1 MMGWFTSFLY
11 SQLFVTLPSPTR
23 DFTDETI
30 IITGSNT
37 GLGLEAARHISRLNA
52 HLLIL
57 AVRSQPKG
65 QAAKASIL
73 ASTGRPES
81 SIDVWSLDMQSPSS
95 IQAFCAKV
103 NQLPRVDAV
112 LANAGIMTKYF
123 KLVKGY
129 ESTVMTNVIG
139 TFQLVLGILPKLKE
153 SAKEFNIQPRI
164 SIVASDLH
172 YIAKFKERKEKD
184 IFKALNNEKTSELD
198 LERSAIFHLYPHLGI
213 PILKP
218 HILTITRYSTTK
230 LLQVFGVREL
240 AQKLTRDPESV
251 SPSVIVNCLTP
262 GACKSDFFRENKG
275 FDRFKNWLLSTLL
288 ARSTEVGS
296 RALVAGIAA
305 GEESHGEYMADC
317 LIAEYVSLFTV
328 SFYRY
333 EGV

>member
-11 SQLFVTLPSPTR
+11 SQLFVTLPIPTR

-57 AVRSQPKG
+57 APSPAVQN
-65 QAAKASIL
+65 
-73 ASTGRPES
+73 PES
-81 SIDVWSLDMQSPSS
+81 SIEVWSLDMQSPSS

-103 NQLPRVDAV
+103 NQLSRVDAV

-123 KLVKGY
+123 KLVEGY

-172 YIAKFKERKEKD
+172 CIAKFKERKEKD

-198 LERSAIFHLYPHLGI
+198 LE
-213 PILKP
+213 
-218 HILTITRYSTTK
+218 RYSTTK

-275 FDRFKNWLLSTLL
+275 FDRFKSWLLSTLL

-317 LIAEYVSLFTV
+317 LISETGPLVRGPEGNKLQKKVWDQLVRELETIEPGVS
-328 SFYRY
+328 SII
-333 EGV
+333 

>member
-1 MMGWFTSFLY
+1 MGWFTSFLY
-11 SQLFVTLPSPTR
+11 SQLFVTLPIPTR

-37 GLGLEAARHISRLNA
+37 GLGLEAARHVSRLNA

-57 AVRSQPKG
+57 AVRSQSRG

-81 SIDVWSLDMQSPSS
+81 SIEVWSLDMQSPSS
-95 IQAFCAKV
+95 IQAFCAKA

-112 LANAGIMTKYF
+112 LANAGIMAKYF
-123 KLVKGY
+123 KLVEGY

-172 YIAKFKERKEKD
+172 CIAKFKERKEKD
-184 IFKALNNEKTSELD
+184 IFQALNNEKTSELD
-198 LERSAIFHLYPHLGI
+198 L
-213 PILKP
+213 K
-218 HILTITRYSTTK
+218 RYSTTK
-230 LLQVFGVREL
+230 LLQVLGVREL
-240 AQKLTRDPESV
+240 AQKLTRDSESV
-251 SPSVIVNCLTP
+251 SPSVVVNCLTP

-275 FDRFKNWLLSTLL
+275 FDRFKSWLLSTLL

-296 RALVAGIAA
+296 RALVEGIAA

-317 LIAEYVSLFTV
+317 LIAETGPLVRGS
-328 SFYRY
+328 
-333 EGV
+333 EGNKLQKKVWEQLVRELETIQPGVTSII

>member
-1 MMGWFTSFLY
+1 MGWFTSFLY
-11 SQLFVTLPSPTR
+11 SQLFVTLPIPTR

-37 GLGLEAARHISRLNA
+37 GLGLEAARHVSRLNS

-57 AVRSQPKG
+57 AVRSQSKG

-73 ASTGRPES
+73 ASTGRSES
-81 SIDVWSLDMQSPSS
+81 SIEVWSLDMQSQSS
-95 IQAFCAKV
+95 IQAFCVKV
-103 NQLPRVDAV
+103 SKLPRVDAV

-123 KLVKGY
+123 KLVEGY
-129 ESTVMTNVIG
+129 ESTVMTNVVG
-139 TFQLVLGILPKLKE
+139 TLQLVLGILPKLGE

-172 YIAKFKERKEKD
+172 CIAKFKERKEMD

-198 LERSAIFHLYPHLGI
+198 LE
-213 PILKP
+213 
-218 HILTITRYSTTK
+218 RYSTTK

-251 SPSVIVNCLTP
+251 SPSVIVNCMTP

-317 LIAEYVSLFTV
+317 LVAETGTLVRGPEGMKLQKKVWDQLVRQLETIQPGVS
-328 SFYRY
+328 SII
-333 EGV
+333 